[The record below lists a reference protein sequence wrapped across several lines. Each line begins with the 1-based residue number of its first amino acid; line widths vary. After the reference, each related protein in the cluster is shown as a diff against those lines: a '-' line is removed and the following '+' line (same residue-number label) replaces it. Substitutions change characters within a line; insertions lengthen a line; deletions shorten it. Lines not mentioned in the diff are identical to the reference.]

1 MADKKL
7 STDYNALFKF
17 AKELDKFCDY
27 LQEDVNEL
35 QRETD
40 YVTSYSW
47 KGEQAE
53 EFQMVVSDN
62 SDAIEKD
69 INELRDLIDKIK
81 ESAEKLRIAAG
92 HKIS

>member
-1 MADKKL
+1 MPDKKL

-35 QRETD
+35 KRETD
-40 YVTSYSW
+40 DVCAYSW
-47 KGEQAE
+47 KGEQAD
-53 EFQMVVSDN
+53 EFQMVVNDN
-62 SDAIEKD
+62 SYAIEKD
-69 INELRDLIDKIK
+69 IEELRDLIDKIK
-81 ESAEKLRIAAG
+81 DSAEKLRIAAG